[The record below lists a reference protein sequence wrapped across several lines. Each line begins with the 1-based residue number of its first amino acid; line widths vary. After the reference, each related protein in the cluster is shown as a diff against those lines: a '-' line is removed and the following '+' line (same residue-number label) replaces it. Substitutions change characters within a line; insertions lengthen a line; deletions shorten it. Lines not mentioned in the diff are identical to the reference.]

1 MQIKFQR
8 PEEKLNI
15 KAAAITDEG
24 KSLESSRSYEND
36 NEQTVLTT
44 NLETLEIPKVEEP
57 SIWNVEKLK
66 MKQGRKEHQNGKKYL
81 ETVFPINLADEED
94 KVHQSHL
101 NKSKSDK
108 SVAQIEVES
117 TPTSA
122 AARRA
127 RQIKFDWLQNNTKH
141 SGFWIILVFT
151 YIVFLL
157 R

>member
-1 MQIKFQR
+1 M
-8 PEEKLNI
+8 NI
-15 KAAAITDEG
+15 KAAEITDEG

-36 NEQTVLTT
+36 NEQTILTT
-44 NLETLEIPKVEEP
+44 NLETLEIPKVEQP
-57 SIWNVEKLK
+57 SIRNVEKLN
-66 MKQGRKEHQNGKKYL
+66 MKRGQKEHQNGKKYL
-81 ETVFPINLADEED
+81 ETVFHLADEED
-94 KVHQSHL
+94 KVDQSHL

-108 SVAQIEVES
+108 SVAQIEVE
-117 TPTSA
+117 SA

-141 SGFWIILVFT
+141 SGLWIILVFA

>member
-1 MQIKFQR
+1 M
-8 PEEKLNI
+8 NI

-44 NLETLEIPKVEEP
+44 NLESLEIPKVEEP
-57 SIWNVEKLK
+57 SIRNVGKLNI
-66 MKQGRKEHQNGKKYL
+66 KQGRKEHQNGKKYL
-81 ETVFPINLADEED
+81 ETVLPTHLADEED
-94 KVHQSHL
+94 KVDQSHL

-141 SGFWIILVFT
+141 TGLWTILVE
-151 YIVFLL
+151 
-157 R
+157 

>member
-1 MQIKFQR
+1 M
-8 PEEKLNI
+8 NI
-15 KAAAITDEG
+15 KAAEITDEG

-44 NLETLEIPKVEEP
+44 NLETLEIPKVEKP
-57 SIWNVEKLK
+57 SIRNVEKLN
-66 MKQGRKEHQNGKKYL
+66 MKQGQKEHLNGKKYL
-81 ETVFPINLADEED
+81 ETVFHLADEED
-94 KVHQSHL
+94 KVDQSHL

-141 SGFWIILVFT
+141 SGLCIILVFT
-151 YIVFLL
+151 YFVFLL

>member
-1 MQIKFQR
+1 M
-8 PEEKLNI
+8 NI
-15 KAAAITDEG
+15 KAAEITDEG

-66 MKQGRKEHQNGKKYL
+66 MKQGRMEHQNGKKYL
-81 ETVFPINLADEED
+81 ETVFPIIHLADQEY
-94 KVHQSHL
+94 KVDQSHL

-127 RQIKFDWLQNNTKH
+127 RQIKFDWLKNNTKH
-141 SGFWIILVFT
+141 SGFWIILVFID
-151 YIVFLL
+151 IVFLL